1 MNAKQLR
8 EKRAALIEQMQGMV
22 AAAKAEGRNLSNEE
36 NEKFDTINNEVDE
49 LRASATRIERAEEL
63 KKELASKA
71 DEVRDNAT
79 PAKVEARDAFN
90 AYLRKGINGLN
101 AAEARAIQELRGTDT
116 QITTTDGL
124 GGFLVP
130 ENWSDFISAT
140 ELFKSDIEQVATVI
154 RTANGQAFNLP
165 ANDDTAVVAAILGE
179 GTAATVSDMTFTN
192 VKFEP
197 FTYGS
202 GLVKVSN
209 QLMSDNAF
217 DLASFVGGQL
227 ANRLKRGINAD
238 LTTGA
243 DVVGPPAV
251 SKPQGIVTGS
261 TQGKLLTSNSAI
273 TLSEVMDLFYSVD
286 ASYRNAPNAGWMMN
300 SSTAKAIRILGFA
313 QTNDFPSYVPGMSV
327 GEPDMLFGK
336 PVYINEDMASIGAD
350 AKVILFGDLSQYYI
364 HEAGGVQ
371 ILRLSERFADSL
383 STGFIGY
390 RRIDANVLQGSAI
403 KHLVMGS

>member
-1 MNAKQLR
+1 MNAKQMR
-8 EKRAALIEQMQGMV
+8 EKRGALNEQMKGMV
-22 AAAKAEGRNLSNEE
+22 AAAKAEARELTKEE
-36 NEKFDTINNEVDE
+36 SVQFDAMYAEQEE
-49 LRASATRIERAEEL
+49 LRDNIKRVENLENLT
-63 KKELASKA
+63 KELASKA
-71 DEVRDNAT
+71 DEVRDNAA

-90 AYLRKGINGLN
+90 AYLRKGINGLTP
-101 AAEARAIQELRGTDT
+101 AEANALGEMRGTDT
-116 QITTTDGL
+116 QVTTTDGL

-165 ANDDTAVVAAILGE
+165 ANDDTSVVAAILGE

-209 QLMSDNAF
+209 QLISDNAF

-227 ANRLKRGINAD
+227 ANRLKRGINAG

-243 DVVGPPAV
+243 GDA
-251 SKPQGIVTGS
+251 SAPQGIVVGS
-261 TQGKLLTSNSAI
+261 NQGKLLTSNSAI
-273 TLSEVMDLFYSVD
+273 TLTEVMDLFYSVD
-286 ASYRNAPNAGWMMN
+286 ASYRNAPGAGWMMN

-371 ILRLSERFADSL
+371 ILRLTERFADSL
-383 STGFIGY
+383 SQGFIGY
-390 RRIDANVLQGSAI
+390 RRVDGNVLQGSAI

>member
-36 NEKFDTINNEVDE
+36 NEKFDIINNEVDE

-71 DEVRDNAT
+71 DEVRESAAPT
-79 PAKVEARDAFN
+79 KVEARDAFN
-90 AYLRKGINGLN
+90 AYLRRGVNGLTP
-101 AAEARAIQELRGTDT
+101 AEANALGEMRGTDT
-116 QITTTDGL
+116 QITTDNGL

-192 VKFEP
+192 VKFDP

-209 QLMSDNAF
+209 QLISDNAF

-227 ANRLKRGINAD
+227 ANRLKRGINAG

-243 DVVGPPAV
+243 GDADA
-251 SKPQGIVTGS
+251 PQGIVVGS
-261 TQGKLLTSNSAI
+261 SQGKVASAADAVTI
-273 TLSEVMDLFYSVD
+273 SEAMDLFYSVD
-286 ASYRNAPNAGWMMN
+286 ASYRNAPGAGWMMN
-300 SSTAKAIRILGFA
+300 SNTAKAIRILGFGE
-313 QTNDFPSYVPGMSV
+313 TNDFPAYVPGMAV
-327 GEPDMLFGK
+327 GEMDMLFGK
-336 PVYINEDMASIGAD
+336 PVYVNEDMDDIATGVKS
-350 AKVILFGDLSQYYI
+350 ILFGDFSQYYI

-371 ILRLSERFADSL
+371 ILRLNERFADEL

-390 RRIDANVLQGSAI
+390 RRVDGNVLQSSAI
-403 KHLVMGS
+403 KHLIQA

>member
-22 AAAKAEGRNLSNEE
+22 AAAKAESRNLSTEE
-36 NEKFDTINNEVDE
+36 NEKFDTINNEVEE
-49 LRASATRIERAEEL
+49 LRASAIRIERTEEL
-63 KKELASKA
+63 KKELASIA
-71 DEVRDNAT
+71 DEVRDNAA

-101 AAEARAIQELRGTDT
+101 AAEARAIQELRDGGGTDT
-116 QITTTDGL
+116 QVTTTDGL

-165 ANDDTAVVAAILGE
+165 ANDDVAQVAAILGE
-179 GTAATVSDMTFTN
+179 GVAATVSDMDFTN
-192 VKFEP
+192 VKFDP
-197 FTYGS
+197 YTYGS

-227 ANRLKRGINAD
+227 ANRLKRGINAG
-238 LTTGA
+238 LTTGNGTSA
-243 DVVGPPAV
+243 
-251 SKPQGIVTGS
+251 PQGVVTGS
-261 TQGKLLTSNSAI
+261 SLGKTAASA
-273 TLSEVMDLFYSVD
+273 TAVTVSEAMDLFYSVD

-300 SSTAKAIRILGFA
+300 SNTAKAIRILGFGE
-313 QTNDFPSYVPGMSV
+313 TNDFPAYVPGMSV

-336 PVYINEDMASIGAD
+336 PVYINEDMADIATGVKS
-350 AKVILFGDLSQYYI
+350 ILFGDLSQYYI

-383 STGFIGY
+383 ATGFIGY
-390 RRIDANVLQGSAI
+390 RRIDANVLQSSAI
-403 KHLVMGS
+403 KHLIQA

>member
-22 AAAKAEGRNLSNEE
+22 AAAKAEGRNLSTEE

-71 DEVRDNAT
+71 DEVRDNAA

-101 AAEARAIQELRGTDT
+101 AAEARAIQELRDGGGTDT
-116 QITTTDGL
+116 QVTTTDGL

-165 ANDDTAVVAAILGE
+165 ANDDVAQVAAILGE
-179 GTAATVSDMTFTN
+179 GVAATVSDMDFTN
-192 VKFEP
+192 VKFDP
-197 FTYGS
+197 YTYGS

-227 ANRLKRGINAD
+227 ANRLKRGINAG
-238 LTTGA
+238 LTTGNGTSA
-243 DVVGPPAV
+243 
-251 SKPQGIVTGS
+251 PQGVVTGS
-261 TQGKLLTSNSAI
+261 SLGKTAASA
-273 TLSEVMDLFYSVD
+273 TAVTVSEAMDLFYSVD

-300 SSTAKAIRILGFA
+300 SNTAKAIRILGFGE
-313 QTNDFPSYVPGMSV
+313 TNDFPAYVPGMSV

-336 PVYINEDMASIGAD
+336 PVYINEDMADIATGVKS
-350 AKVILFGDLSQYYI
+350 ILFGDLSQYYI

-383 STGFIGY
+383 ATGFIGY
-390 RRIDANVLQGSAI
+390 RRIDANVLQSSAI
-403 KHLVMGS
+403 KHLIQA

>member
-22 AAAKAEGRNLSNEE
+22 AAAKAEGRNLSTEE

-101 AAEARAIQELRGTDT
+101 AAEARAIQELRGTST
-116 QITTTDGL
+116 QVTTTDGL

-154 RTANGQAFNLP
+154 RTENGQAFNLP

-179 GTAATVSDMTFTN
+179 GTAEGVSDMTFTN

-197 FTYGS
+197 YTYS
-202 GLVKVSN
+202 SKIVKVSN
-209 QLMSDNAF
+209 QLISDNAF

-227 ANRLKRGINAD
+227 ANRLKRGINAH
-238 LTTGA
+238 LTTC
-243 DVVGPPAV
+243 
-251 SKPQGIVTGS
+251 
-261 TQGKLLTSNSAI
+261 LLYTS
-273 TLSEVMDLFYSVD
+273 
-286 ASYRNAPNAGWMMN
+286 
-300 SSTAKAIRILGFA
+300 
-313 QTNDFPSYVPGMSV
+313 PSP
-327 GEPDMLFGK
+327 
-336 PVYINEDMASIGAD
+336 
-350 AKVILFGDLSQYYI
+350 
-364 HEAGGVQ
+364 
-371 ILRLSERFADSL
+371 RDS
-383 STGFIGY
+383 
-390 RRIDANVLQGSAI
+390 
-403 KHLVMGS
+403 

>member
-1 MNAKQLR
+1 MNAKQMR
-8 EKRAALIEQMQGMV
+8 EKRSALNEQMNGLLS
-22 AAAKAEGRNLSNEE
+22 AAKAEGRNLTTEE
-36 NEKFDTINNEVDE
+36 NVQFDAMYAEQDE
-49 LRASATRIERAEEL
+49 LRNGVKRIEQAEEL

-71 DEVRDNAT
+71 DEVRESAA

-90 AYLRKGINGLN
+90 AYLRKGVNGLN
-101 AAEARAIQELRGTDT
+101 AAESRAIQELRDGGGTDT
-116 QITTTDGL
+116 QITSNDGL

-165 ANDDTAVVAAILGE
+165 ANDDVDQVAAILGE
-179 GTAATVSDMTFTN
+179 GTAATVSDMDFTN
-192 VKFEP
+192 VKFDP
-197 FTYGS
+197 YTYGS

-227 ANRLKRGINAD
+227 ANRLKRGINAG
-238 LTTGA
+238 LTSGNGTTA
-243 DVVGPPAV
+243 
-251 SKPQGIVTGS
+251 PQGVVTGS
-261 TQGKLLTSNSAI
+261 SLGKTAASA
-273 TLSEVMDLFYSVD
+273 TAVTVSEAMDLFYSVD

-300 SSTAKAIRILGFA
+300 SNTAKAIRILGFGE
-313 QTNDFPSYVPGMSV
+313 TNDFPAYVPGMSV

-336 PVYINEDMASIGAD
+336 PVYINEDMADIATGVKS
-350 AKVILFGDLSQYYI
+350 ILFGDLSQYYI

-383 STGFIGY
+383 ATGFIGY
-390 RRIDANVLQGSAI
+390 RRIDANVLQSSAI
-403 KHLVMGS
+403 KHLIQA

>member
-1 MNAKQLR
+1 
-8 EKRAALIEQMQGMV
+8 MV

-101 AAEARAIQELRGTDT
+101 AAEARAIQELRGTST

-179 GTAATVSDMTFTN
+179 GSTATVSDMTFTN

-261 TQGKLLTSNSAI
+261 TQGKVTAANDAI
-273 TLSEVMDLFYSVD
+273 DLGEVMDLFYSVD
-286 ASYRNAPNAGWMMN
+286 ASYRNAPGAGWMMN
-300 SSTAKAIRILGFA
+300 STIAKAIRLLGFG
-313 QTNDFPSYVPGMSV
+313 QSNDFPAYVPGMSV

-336 PVYINEDMASIGAD
+336 PVYINEDMASIAGD
-350 AKVILFGDLSQYYI
+350 AKVALFGDLSQYYI

-403 KHLVMGS
+403 KHLVMAS

>member
-1 MNAKQLR
+1 MNAKRLR
-8 EKRAALIEQMQGMV
+8 DKRAALIEQMQGMV

-71 DEVRDNAT
+71 DEVRDNAA

-101 AAEARAIQELRGTDT
+101 AAEARAIQELRDGGGTDT
-116 QITTTDGL
+116 QVTTTDGL

-165 ANDDTAVVAAILGE
+165 ANDDVAQVAAILGE
-179 GTAATVSDMTFTN
+179 GVAATVSDMDFTN
-192 VKFEP
+192 VKFDP
-197 FTYGS
+197 YTYGS

-227 ANRLKRGINAD
+227 ANRLKRGINAG
-238 LTTGA
+238 LTTGNGTSA
-243 DVVGPPAV
+243 
-251 SKPQGIVTGS
+251 PQGVVTGS
-261 TQGKLLTSNSAI
+261 SLGKTAASA
-273 TLSEVMDLFYSVD
+273 TAVTVSEAMDLFYSVD

-300 SSTAKAIRILGFA
+300 SNTAKAIRILGFGE
-313 QTNDFPSYVPGMSV
+313 TNDFPAYVPGMSV

-336 PVYINEDMASIGAD
+336 PVYINEDMADIATGVKS
-350 AKVILFGDLSQYYI
+350 ILFGDLSQYYI

-383 STGFIGY
+383 ATGFIGY
-390 RRIDANVLQGSAI
+390 RRIDANVLQSSAI
-403 KHLVMGS
+403 KHLIQA

>member
-1 MNAKQLR
+1 MNAKQMG
-8 EKRAALIEQMQGMV
+8 EKRSALNEQMNGLLS
-22 AAAKAEGRNLSNEE
+22 AAQAEGRNLTNEE
-36 NEKFDTINNEVDE
+36 KVQFDAMYAEQKE
-49 LRASATRIERAEEL
+49 LRNDVKRIEQAEEL

-71 DEVRDNAT
+71 DEVRDNGA

-101 AAEARAIQELRGTDT
+101 AAEARAIQELRDGGGLDT
-116 QITTTDGL
+116 QKTTDNGL

-165 ANDDTAVVAAILGE
+165 ANDDVTQVAAILGE
-179 GTAATVSDMTFTN
+179 GTAATVSDMDFTN
-192 VKFEP
+192 VKFDP
-197 FTYGS
+197 YTYGS

-227 ANRLKRGINAD
+227 ANRLKRGINAG
-238 LTTGA
+238 LTSGNGTSA
-243 DVVGPPAV
+243 
-251 SKPQGIVTGS
+251 PQGVVTGS
-261 TQGKLLTSNSAI
+261 SLGKTAAAI
-273 TLSEVMDLFYSVD
+273 NAVTIPEVMDLFYSVD

-300 SSTAKAIRILGFA
+300 SNTAKAIRILGFGE
-313 QTNDFPSYVPGMSV
+313 TNDFPAYVPGMSV

-336 PVYINEDMASIGAD
+336 PVYINEDMADIATGVKS
-350 AKVILFGDLSQYYI
+350 ILFGDLSQYYI

-383 STGFIGY
+383 ATGFIGY
-390 RRIDANVLQGSAI
+390 RRIDANVLQSSAI
-403 KHLVMGS
+403 KHLIQA

>member
-36 NEKFDTINNEVDE
+36 NEKFDIINNEVDE

-71 DEVRDNAT
+71 DEVRESAA

-101 AAEARAIQELRGTDT
+101 AAEARAIQELRDGGGTDT
-116 QITTTDGL
+116 QVTTTDGL

-165 ANDDTAVVAAILGE
+165 ANDDVAQVAAILGE
-179 GTAATVSDMTFTN
+179 GTAATVSDMDFTN
-192 VKFEP
+192 VKFDP
-197 FTYGS
+197 YTYGS

-217 DLASFVGGQL
+217 DLASFVGAQL
-227 ANRLKRGINAD
+227 ANRLKRGINAG
-238 LTTGA
+238 LTSGNGTSA
-243 DVVGPPAV
+243 
-251 SKPQGIVTGS
+251 PQGVVTGS
-261 TQGKLLTSNSAI
+261 SLGKTAASA
-273 TLSEVMDLFYSVD
+273 TAVTVSEAMDLFYSVD

-300 SSTAKAIRILGFA
+300 SNTAKAIRILGFGE
-313 QTNDFPSYVPGMSV
+313 TNDFPAYVPGMSV

-336 PVYINEDMASIGAD
+336 PVYINEDMADIATGVKS
-350 AKVILFGDLSQYYI
+350 ILFGDLSQYYI

-383 STGFIGY
+383 ATGFIGY
-390 RRIDANVLQGSAI
+390 RRIDANVLQSSAI
-403 KHLVMGS
+403 KHLIQA

>member
-1 MNAKQLR
+1 LR

-71 DEVRDNAT
+71 DEVRDNAA

-90 AYLRKGINGLN
+90 AYLRRGVNGLTP
-101 AAEARAIQELRGTDT
+101 AEANALGELRTGADNA
-116 QITTTDGL
+116 QVTTNDGL

-130 ENWSDFISAT
+130 ENWSDFVSVT

-165 ANDDTAVVAAILGE
+165 ANNDTTVVAAILGE
-179 GTAATVSDMTFTN
+179 ATAVTRSDMTFTN
-192 VKFEP
+192 VKFDP
-197 FTYGS
+197 FTYSS
-202 GLVKVSN
+202 GLVQVSN

-217 DLASFVGGQL
+217 DLSSFVGGQL
-227 ANRLKRGINAD
+227 ANRLKRGINAG

-243 DVVGPPAV
+243 DTTA
-251 SKPQGIVTGS
+251 PQGIVVGS
-261 TQGKLLTSNSAI
+261 DQGKLLTSNSAI

-371 ILRLSERFADSL
+371 ILRLNERFADEL

-390 RRIDANVLQGSAI
+390 RRVDGHLLQSTAV